1 MFSLY
6 DTEAEIVSRPCTS
19 SQSGVCLRIMDASKS
34 ETKLLLLIQRQA
46 GVSRRKAQELVLAGE
61 VALNDSVVVDP
72 FLLVEPAAVAKLSL
86 RGHPLSLQAPE
97 LRVYRYHKP
106 KGMLC
111 SHDDPHEGNTVGRIL
126 RAEGL
131 IGYSWAGRLDQD
143 SEGLLLVTND
153 GVLLNHLSHPRYE
166 VVKSYSVW
174 LDRLPHRA
182 ALDSMLHEMK
192 EGIHDDGDRLR
203 ILSGKVV
210 GSPPHISIQL
220 TEGRKREIKRLFAH
234 FELSV
239 ARLLRLSIG
248 PVELATLR
256 PGMLERMMP
265 AELETL
271 RGSIQEPSESE
282 SSNTPETEGSS

>member
-1 MFSLY
+1 MGLLPGRTPITPTRTFHLQHRQLALLLKVAY
-6 DTEAEIVSRPCTS
+6 AYA
-19 SQSGVCLRIMDASKS
+19 IMDASKS
-34 ETKLLLLIQRQA
+34 ETKLFLLIQRQA

-61 VALNDSVVVDP
+61 VAIDDVVIVDP
-72 FLLVEPAAVAKLSL
+72 FLLVEPSTVTRLSL
-86 RGHPLSLQAPE
+86 RGHPVSLQSPE

-106 KGMLC
+106 KNMLC

-126 RAEGL
+126 RSEGL

-143 SEGLLLVTND
+143 AEGLLLVTND

-166 VVKSYSVW
+166 VAKSYSVW

-192 EGIHDDGDRLR
+192 DGIEDDGDRLR

-210 GSPPHISIQL
+210 GNPPHISLQL

-234 FELSV
+234 FELAV

-248 PVELATLR
+248 PVELGNLR
-256 PGMLERMMP
+256 PGTLERIDAP
-265 AELETL
+265 QLKIL
-271 RGSIQEPSESE
+271 RQFIQE
-282 SSNTPETEGSS
+282 TTRPE

>member
-1 MFSLY
+1 M
-6 DTEAEIVSRPCTS
+6 
-19 SQSGVCLRIMDASKS
+19 
-34 ETKLLLLIQRQA
+34 
-46 GVSRRKAQELVLAGE
+46 LAGE
-61 VALNDSVVVDP
+61 VAIDDTLVMDP
-72 FLLVEPAAVAKLSL
+72 FLLVEPSTIAKLSL

-106 KGMLC
+106 KNMLC
-111 SHDDPHEGNTVGRIL
+111 SHDDPHEGNTVGRVL

-153 GVLLNHLSHPRYE
+153 GLLLDHLSHPRYE
-166 VVKSYSVW
+166 VVKNYNVW

-182 ALDSMLHEMK
+182 ALDGMLREMK
-192 EGIHDDGDRLR
+192 EGIDDDGDRLR
-203 ILSGKVV
+203 ILSGKVE
-210 GSPPHISIQL
+210 GNPPHISIQL

-256 PGMLERMMP
+256 PGVLERIDTTQMDVLRRFVQDTTPP
-265 AELETL
+265 AE
-271 RGSIQEPSESE
+271 
-282 SSNTPETEGSS
+282 

>member
-1 MFSLY
+1 
-6 DTEAEIVSRPCTS
+6 
-19 SQSGVCLRIMDASKS
+19 MDASKS
-34 ETKLLLLIQRQA
+34 ETKLFLLIQRQA
-46 GVSRRKAQELVLAGE
+46 GVSRRKAHELILAGE
-61 VALNDSVVVDP
+61 VAIDDTPVSDP
-72 FLLVEPAAVAKLSL
+72 FLLIEPGTVGTISL
-86 RGHPLSLQAPE
+86 RGHPVSLQAPE

-143 SEGLLLVTND
+143 AEGLLLVTND

-166 VVKSYSVW
+166 VPKSYNVW

-182 ALDSMLHEMK
+182 ALDDMLREMK
-192 EGIHDDGDRLR
+192 QGIDDDGDRLR
-203 ILSGKVV
+203 ILSGKMV
-210 GSPPHISIQL
+210 GNPPHISLQL

-234 FELSV
+234 FELAV
-239 ARLLRLSIG
+239 VRLLRQSIG
-248 PVELATLR
+248 PVELGNLR
-256 PGMLERMMP
+256 QGTLERTTS

-271 RGSIQEPSESE
+271 RDFIQETADSD
-282 SSNTPETEGSS
+282 